1 MIVDAMA
8 KSIDLGEIVRKRESW
23 IFAVK
28 VGDDFVNCRG
38 DLEKK
43 GVVDELDVTVEWEL
57 DEVSLSKL
65 YRETEKLEE
74 TYRILHNLV

>member
-8 KSIDLGEIVRKRESW
+8 KSIDLGEIVWKREGW

-28 VGDDFVNCRG
+28 VGDDFVNCG
-38 DLEKK
+38 GNLEKK

-65 YRETEKLEE
+65 YRKTEKLEE